1 MNSPLQKDKI
11 HQTAGNPYRVMVVD
25 DSAIIRGFICRYLQ
39 EDPLIEVVTTAVNG
53 QVALSQ
59 LKKNDIEV
67 VLLDIEMP
75 VMDGLTA
82 LPKMVKMDKDLQVI
96 MASTLTLKN
105 AEVSLTAL
113 GHGAVD
119 YVPKPETARS
129 VNASIDFRREI
140 VEKVKAWGGVRR
152 RALKQALPSTDKAND
167 STSTRFKRPSDVAP
181 GGVKDKTGFI
191 TARRPAPVVTASP
204 RGQATTTSIE
214 FVDRNIPIVLRK
226 GANLVPEVLAVG
238 SSTGGPQALLAF
250 FKALDGKVKVP
261 IVLVQHMPKTFTAI
275 LAQHITTATSFKAA
289 EGVDGETLKP
299 GHIYVAPGDYHMV
312 CESKNGK
319 VVVKLNQDPKE
330 NYCRPSVDPLFRS
343 LTSIFKSK
351 VLGVI
356 LTGMGHDGLKGSR
369 DLVREGATILAQDEE
384 SSVVWGMPGAV
395 ASAGLCSE
403 VLPLEKIGDAVARR
417 LAGGFA

>member
-1 MNSPLQKDKI
+1 MNSPLQKDKT
-11 HQTAGNPYRVMVVD
+11 HQAHGNPYRVMVVD

-39 EDPLIEVVTTAVNG
+39 EDPQIEVVTTAING
-53 QVALSQ
+53 KVALRQ
-59 LKKNDIEV
+59 LEKHEIEV
-67 VLLDIEMP
+67 VVLDIEMP

-82 LPKMVKMDKDLQVI
+82 LPKMIEFDKDLQVV

-113 GHGAVD
+113 GKGAVD

-152 RALKQALPSTDKAND
+152 KALSQPLPSIDKTDS
-167 STSTRFKRPSDVAP
+167 STATRFKRPSDGAS
-181 GGVKDKTGFI
+181 GDTKDKSGFI

-204 RGQATTTSIE
+204 RGRTQESSREVI
-214 FVDRNIPIVLRK
+214 DRKKPIVLRK
-226 GANLVPEVLAVG
+226 GATVTPEVLAVG
-238 SSTGGPQALLAF
+238 SSTGGPQALMAF

-261 IVLVQHMPKTFTAI
+261 IVVVQHMPKTFTAI
-275 LAQHITTATSFKAA
+275 LAQHIATATNFVAA
-289 EGVDGETLKP
+289 EGADGETLKP
-299 GHIYVAPGDYHMV
+299 GHIYVAPGDHHMV
-312 CESKNGK
+312 CEAKEDK
-319 VVVKLNQDPKE
+319 IIVRLNQDPPE

-343 LTSIFKSK
+343 LTSIFKNK
-351 VLGVI
+351 VLAVV

-369 DLVREGATILAQDEE
+369 DLVREGATILAQDED

>member
-1 MNSPLQKDKI
+1 MNSPLQKDKV

-39 EDPLIEVVTTAVNG
+39 EDPQIEVVTTAING
-53 QVALSQ
+53 KVALSQ
-59 LKKNDIEV
+59 LEKRDIEV
-67 VLLDIEMP
+67 VVLDIEMP

-82 LPKMVKMDKDLQVI
+82 LPKMLQMDKDLQVV

-113 GHGAVD
+113 GKGAVD

-140 VEKVKAWGGVRR
+140 VEKVKAWGSVRR
-152 RALKQALPSTDKAND
+152 KTLSQPLPSAEKTGSSA
-167 STSTRFKRPSDVAP
+167 STRFKRPSDGAS
-181 GGVKDKTGFI
+181 GDTKDKTGFV

-204 RGQATTTSIE
+204 KGREKKSAREII
-214 FVDRNIPIVLRK
+214 DRKKPIVLRK
-226 GANLVPEVLAVG
+226 GATVVPKVLAVG
-238 SSTGGPQALLAF
+238 SSTGGPQALMAF

-275 LAQHITTATSFKAA
+275 LAQHISTATNFVAA
-289 EGVDGETLKP
+289 EGTDGETLKP

-312 CESKNGK
+312 CETKDDK
-319 VVVKLNQDPKE
+319 IVVKLNQDPPE

-343 LTSIFKSK
+343 LTSIFKNK
-351 VLGVI
+351 VLAVV

-369 DLVREGATILAQDEE
+369 DLVREGATILAQDED

>member
-11 HQTAGNPYRVMVVD
+11 SHAPGSPYRVMVVD

-39 EDPLIEVVTTAVNG
+39 EDPLIEVVTTAING
-53 QVALSQ
+53 KVALSQ
-59 LKKNDIEV
+59 LEKYDIEV
-67 VLLDIEMP
+67 VVLDIEMP

-82 LPKMVKMDKDLQVI
+82 LPKMLATDENLQVV

-105 AEVSLTAL
+105 AEVSLAAL
-113 GHGAVD
+113 GKGAVD

-152 RALKQALPSTDKAND
+152 KVLRQTLPSTDK
-167 STSTRFKRPSDVAP
+167 TSDGASARFKRPSGVASSD
-181 GGVKDKTGFI
+181 GKEKAGFV
-191 TARRPAPVVTASP
+191 TARRPAPVVAASP
-204 RGQATTTSIE
+204 RGQAETAPREI
-214 FVDRNIPIVLRK
+214 VDRKKPIVLRK
-226 GANLVPEVLAVG
+226 GSTLSPQVLAVG

-250 FKALDGKVKVP
+250 FKALDGKVKIPV
-261 IVLVQHMPKTFTAI
+261 VLVQHMPKTFTAI
-275 LAQHITTATSFKAA
+275 LAQHIASATSFIAA
-289 EGVDGETLKP
+289 EGVDGESLKP
-299 GHIYVAPGDYHMV
+299 GHIYVAPGDHHMI
-312 CESKNGK
+312 CEAKDGN
-319 VVVKLNQDPKE
+319 VVIRLNKDAPE

-343 LTSIFKSK
+343 LTSIFKNK
-351 VLGVI
+351 VLAVI

>member
-1 MNSPLQKDKI
+1 MNSPLQKDNAQ
-11 HQTAGNPYRVMVVD
+11 QTSGNPYRVMVVD

-39 EDPLIEVVTTAVNG
+39 EDTLIDVVTTAVNG
-53 QVALSQ
+53 EVALRE
-59 LKKNDIEV
+59 LKKRDIEV
-67 VLLDIEMP
+67 VVLDIEMP

-82 LPKMVKMDKDLQVI
+82 LPQMLALDKNLQVV
-96 MASTLTLKN
+96 MASTLTLNN
-105 AEVSLTAL
+105 AEVSLNAL
-113 GHGAVD
+113 GKGAVD

-140 VEKVKAWGGVRR
+140 VEKVKAWGGVLRKI
-152 RALKQALPSTDKAND
+152 LNQPLPSNDISND
-167 STSTRFKRPSDVAP
+167 SATTRFTRPARQSDAANA
-181 GGVKDKTGFI
+181 KSGFV
-191 TARRPAPVVTASP
+191 TARRPAPSMTTSP
-204 RGQATTTSIE
+204 RPNKAPSSREI
-214 FVDRNIPIVLRK
+214 VDRNKPIVLRK
-226 GANLVPEVLAVG
+226 GSTLPPEILAVG
-238 SSTGGPQALLAF
+238 SSTGGPQALMAF

-275 LAQHITTATSFKAA
+275 LAQHISKATSFIAA
-289 EGVDGETLKP
+289 EGKDGEILKS
-299 GHIYVAPGDYHMV
+299 GHIYVAPGDFHMI
-312 CESKNGK
+312 CEDKNGK
-319 VVVKLNQDPKE
+319 TVVRLNQDPQE

-351 VLGVI
+351 VLAVI

-369 DLVREGATILAQDEE
+369 DLVREGATILAQDEA